1 MGILSTVGAAV
12 RSRAR
17 DPGIAVLG
25 MSLAL
30 VTWGL
35 LLDPLS
41 VTDEHDRS
49 FTLPWWAIALLSAA
63 CELVVLHIQVRRE
76 AHALSLSELSVVIGL
91 FFCSPH
97 GYLAGRLVGTF
108 AAMAWRRQP
117 PLKTLFNCSL
127 FVAESSLTLVLFHL
141 IWQPGT
147 PVAPLGWV
155 AAAAAT
161 TVGGVQAAVTVTL
174 VIALVDRELLLR
186 DLLVE
191 PLRGMAV
198 PLGTT
203 CVALVAVHAME
214 AEPLAIA
221 PIAITVAMLL
231 LGFKAYSGLSER
243 HLSLERLYR
252 FSHVVGSSPEVEEI
266 LVGVL
271 QHARQVLR
279 ADRAEVVFVSPEPG
293 SSPVRVEATGERELR
308 RHELDA
314 EETADPVW
322 ARVIAGGA
330 PLMIQ
335 RGARDPAM
343 RGFLASRQLRDAVL
357 APLRGESGVVG
368 TILVGDRL
376 GEVRTFDEDDV
387 RLLETVANHASMAL
401 QNGQMVHKLRHD
413 AMHDPLTGLPNRAMF
428 NRALSDAVADVRAR
442 RSPGLT
448 VMIMDLVGFKQVND
462 TLGHQMGDQLLR
474 EVAVRLAASLAE
486 EGVAARLGGDE
497 FAVLVPGL
505 AEPAAATERGQA
517 LRMTLEHPVRVDG
530 VDVEVGVSI
539 GLCQAP
545 QHGLDGLDLIRR
557 ADAAMY
563 EAKHTGTGLR
573 LYESGLEG
581 AADPDRLALVGEL
594 RQGIAAGEL
603 LLHLQPQADLSD
615 GRITGVEALV
625 RWQHPRRGLMFPD
638 EFIPMA
644 ERSGLIRPLTTA
656 VLEQALELCGGWW
669 RQGRE
674 LTVAV
679 NLSTRSIVD
688 AELIETVQRLLAR
701 NGLPPRA
708 LCLEITESSIISDPD
723 RTIAVLQ
730 RLHDLGVRLSI
741 DDFGTG
747 YTSLS
752 YLRRLPVQEV
762 KVDKSFV
769 MSMRAE
775 GDDAAIVRSIV
786 DLAGHLGL
794 EVVAEGVED
803 ADTWEELRAMGCDLV
818 QGYHLARPMPADRLA
833 DWLEAHQPCHP
844 TP

>member
-1 MGILSTVGAAV
+1 VDLRSRIGAA
-12 RSRAR
+12 AR
-17 DPGIAVLG
+17 RHAREPGTAVVAVG
-25 MSLAL
+25 VAL
-30 VTWGL
+30 VAWGV

-41 VTDEHDRS
+41 VPDTHHRT
-49 FTLPWWAIALLSAA
+49 FTLPWWAIALLSAG
-63 CELVVLHIQVRRE
+63 CELVVLHIKVRRE
-76 AHALSLSELSVVIGL
+76 AHAISLSELATTIGL

-97 GYLAGRLVGTF
+97 GYLAGRLLGTF
-108 AAMAWRRQP
+108 AAIAWRRQP
-117 PLKTLFNCSL
+117 PLKTLFNCAL
-127 FVAESSLTLVLFHL
+127 FVAEASLSLVVFDL
-141 IWQPGT
+141 IWRPGE
-147 PVAPLGWV
+147 PIAPLGWTAV
-155 AAAAAT
+155 TAAT
-161 TVGGVQAAVTVTL
+161 VLGGIQAAVAVTV
-174 VIALVDRELLLR
+174 VIALVDRELRLR

-191 PLRGMAV
+191 PLRGSV
-198 PLGTT
+198 TSLGTT
-203 CVALVAVHAME
+203 CVALVCVHALQS
-214 AEPLAIA
+214 EPLAIA
-221 PIAITVAMLL
+221 PIAVTVVMLL
-231 LGFKAYSGLSER
+231 LGFRAYSGLSER

-266 LVGVL
+266 LLGVL
-271 QHARQVLR
+271 QHAQQVLR
-279 ADRAEVVFVSPEPG
+279 ADRAEVVFVSPEAG
-293 SSPVRVEATGERELR
+293 SHPVRVEATGEHELR
-308 RHELDA
+308 RHELDPD
-314 EETADPVW
+314 ETADPVW
-322 ARVIAGGA
+322 ARVVAGGA

-343 RGFLASRQLRDAVL
+343 RAFLASRGIRDAVL
-357 APLRGESGVVG
+357 APLRGEAGVVG

-474 EVAVRLAASLAE
+474 EVAVRLAGSLSE
-486 EGVAARLGGDE
+486 DGVAARLGGDE
-497 FAVLVPGL
+497 FAVLLPGIGDPG
-505 AEPAAATERGQA
+505 EATERGQQ
-517 LRMTLEHPVRVDG
+517 LRLTLEHPVRVDG

-563 EAKHTGTGLR
+563 EAKHAGTGLR

-581 AADPDRLALVGEL
+581 SADPDRLALVGEL
-594 RQGIAAGEL
+594 RHGIAAGEL
-603 LLHLQPQADLSD
+603 VLHLQPQACLAD
-615 GRITGVEALV
+615 GRIVGAEALV

-656 VLEQALELCGGWW
+656 VLERSLELCGGWW
-669 RQGRE
+669 KEGRT

-688 AELIETVQRLLAR
+688 AELIETVQVLLAR
-701 NGLPPRA
+701 NGLPPAA

-769 MSMRAE
+769 MSMHEE
-775 GDDAAIVRSIV
+775 GDDAAIVRSII

-803 ADTWEELRAMGCDLV
+803 GSTWDELRAMGCDLV
-818 QGYHLARPMPADRLA
+818 QGYHLARPMPAEQLTAWMD
-833 DWLEAHQPCHP
+833 AHQTTSPA
-844 TP
+844 